1 MGEYL
6 IVDGYNVINAWKEFA
21 QLRQTSLEHAREL
34 LIAGVS
40 EYAAFKGY
48 RAIVVFDAQEV
59 AGAAAVETVHGIQVV
74 YTNEGETA
82 DSWIERRAYEL
93 GRGVGRA
100 KVFVV
105 TSDYA
110 EQINILGA
118 GAYRI
123 SAREFREDYLKAK
136 KEIAARLRI
145 PDRALNRNELGGR
158 INGQVLEHLEKLRRR
173 KS

>member
-1 MGEYL
+1 M
-6 IVDGYNVINAWKEFA
+6 VVN
-21 QLRQTSLEHAREL
+21 
-34 LIAGVS
+34 VS

-48 RAIVVFDAQEV
+48 KAIVVFDALEV
-59 AGAAAVETVHGIQVV
+59 AGAAAVETIHGIQVV
-74 YTNEGETA
+74 YTGEGETA

-93 GRGVGRA
+93 GHGPYRS

-123 SAREFREDYLKAK
+123 SAREFREEYK
-136 KEIAARLRI
+136 KTKRQIAERLRI
-145 PDRALNRNELGGR
+145 PRGALNRNELGGR
-158 INGQVLEHLEKLRRR
+158 INGHVLEHLEKIRRQ
-173 KS
+173 

>member
-6 IVDGYNVINAWKEFA
+6 IIDGYNVINAWKEFA
-21 QLRQTSLEHAREL
+21 QLRQTSLEHAREIL
-34 LIAGVS
+34 VASVS

-48 RAIVVFDAQEV
+48 KAIVVFDALEV
-59 AGAAAVETVHGIQVV
+59 AGAAAVETIHGIQVV
-74 YTNEGETA
+74 YTGEGETA

-93 GRGVGRA
+93 AHGHYRS

-123 SAREFREDYLKAK
+123 SAREFREEYK
-136 KEIAARLRI
+136 KTKRQIAERLRI
-145 PDRALNRNELGGR
+145 PRGALNRNELGGR
-158 INGQVLEHLEKLRRR
+158 INGHVLEHLEKIRRQ
-173 KS
+173 

>member
-6 IVDGYNVINAWKEFA
+6 LIDGYNVINAWKEFA
-21 QLRQTSLEHAREL
+21 QLRQTSLEHAREIL
-34 LIAGVS
+34 VAGVS

-48 RAIVVFDAQEV
+48 RAIVVFDALEV
-59 AGAAAVETVHGIQVV
+59 AGAAAVETIHGIQVV
-74 YTNEGETA
+74 YTGEGETA

-93 GRGVGRA
+93 RHGPYKA

-110 EQINILGA
+110 EQINVLGA

-123 SAREFREDYLKAK
+123 SAREFREDYK
-136 KEIAARLRI
+136 KTKKQIAERLRI
-145 PDRALNRNELGGR
+145 PRGALNRNELGGR
-158 INGQVLEHLEKLRRR
+158 IKGHVLEHLEKIRRQ
-173 KS
+173 

>member
-6 IVDGYNVINAWKEFA
+6 LIDGYNVINAWKEFA

-34 LIAGVS
+34 LVAGVS

-48 RAIVVFDAQEV
+48 RAIVVFDALEV
-59 AGAAAVETVHGIQVV
+59 AGAAAVETIHGIQVV
-74 YTNEGETA
+74 YTGEGETA
-82 DSWIERRAYEL
+82 DSGIERRAYEL
-93 GRGVGRA
+93 GHGPYKA

-110 EQINILGA
+110 EQINVLGA

-123 SAREFREDYLKAK
+123 SAREIREDYK
-136 KEIAARLRI
+136 KTKKQIAERLRI
-145 PDRALNRNELGGR
+145 PRGALNRNELGGR
-158 INGQVLEHLEKLRRR
+158 IKGHVLEHLEKIRRQ
-173 KS
+173 

>member
-34 LIAGVS
+34 LVAGVS

-48 RAIVVFDAQEV
+48 RAIVVFDAQET
-59 AGAAAVETVHGIQVV
+59 AGAAVAEIVHGIQVV

-93 GRGVGRA
+93 GRGA
-100 KVFVV
+100 DKNKVFVV

-118 GAYRI
+118 GAYRV
-123 SAREFREDYLKAK
+123 SAREFREDYYKAK
-136 KEIAARLRI
+136 KDIAARLRL

-158 INGQVLEHLEKLRRR
+158 VDSRVLEHLEKLRRR

>member
-34 LIAGVS
+34 LVAGVS

-48 RAIVVFDAQEV
+48 KAIVVFDALDV
-59 AGAAAVETVHGIQVV
+59 AGNAAVETIHGIQVV
-74 YTNEGETA
+74 YTSEGETA

-93 GRGVGRA
+93 GHGPQKS

-110 EQINILGA
+110 EQINVLGA
-118 GAYRI
+118 GAYRV
-123 SAREFREDYLKAK
+123 SAREFRDDYK
-136 KEIAARLRI
+136 KTKRQIAERLRI
-145 PDRALNRNELGGR
+145 PRGALNRNELSGR
-158 INGQVLEHLEKLRRR
+158 INGPILEHLEKMRRR
-173 KS
+173 

>member
-1 MGEYL
+1 MKEYL

-21 QLRQTSLEHAREL
+21 ALREESLEHARDV
-34 LIAGVS
+34 LIANIS

-48 RAIVVFDAQEV
+48 RAIVAFDAQES
-59 AGAAAVETVHGIQVV
+59 AGEASSDKLHGIEVV
-74 YTNEGETA
+74 FTAEGETA
-82 DSWIERRAYEL
+82 DSWIERKSYEL
-93 GRGVGRA
+93 CRTRA

-110 EQINILGA
+110 EQINVLGA

-123 SAREFREDYLKAK
+123 SAREFHEDFKNTKKA
-136 KEIAARLRI
+136 IAEKLHY
-145 PDRALNRNELGGR
+145 PKRALNRNEIGGR
-158 INGQVLEHLEKLRRR
+158 LNSKVLEHLEMLRRK

>member
-34 LIAGVS
+34 LVAGVS

-48 RAIVVFDAQEV
+48 KAIVVFDALEV
-59 AGAAAVETVHGIQVV
+59 AGNAAVETIHGIQVV
-74 YTNEGETA
+74 YTSEGETA

-93 GRGVGRA
+93 GHGSQKS

-123 SAREFREDYLKAK
+123 SAREFREDYKKAK
-136 KEIAARLRI
+136 QQIADRLRI
-145 PDRALNRNELGGR
+145 PRGALNRNELGGR
-158 INGQVLEHLEKLRRR
+158 INGHVLEHLEKMRRR
-173 KS
+173 

>member
-6 IVDGYNVINAWKEFA
+6 IIDGYNVINAWKEFA
-21 QLRQTSLEHAREL
+21 QLRQENLEHAREL
-34 LIAGVS
+34 LIGGVA

-48 RAIVVFDAQEV
+48 RAAVVFDAQET
-59 AGAAAVETVHGIQVV
+59 AGLTSIEKIHGIEVV
-74 YTNEGETA
+74 FTNEGETA
-82 DSWIERRAYEL
+82 DSWIERRTYEL
-93 GRGVGRA
+93 RRTKA

-110 EQINILGA
+110 EQMNILGA

-123 SAREFREDYLKAK
+123 SSREFREQYYKAK
-136 KEIAARLRI
+136 KEIAARLRV

-158 INGQVLEHLEKLRRR
+158 VQGQVLEHLEKLRRC

>member
-21 QLRQTSLEHAREL
+21 QLRQVNLEHAREL
-34 LIAGVS
+34 LIAGVA

-59 AGAAAVETVHGIQVV
+59 AGLAATEQIHGIEVV
-74 YTNEGETA
+74 FTNEGETA

-93 GRGVGRA
+93 GKTKA

-123 SAREFREDYLKAK
+123 SSREFREQYHKAK
-136 KEIAARLRI
+136 KEIAARLKV
-145 PDRALNRNELGGR
+145 PNRALNRNELGGLVS
-158 INGQVLEHLEKLRRR
+158 GHVLEHLEKLRRL

>member
-1 MGEYL
+1 MGEY
-6 IVDGYNVINAWKEFA
+6 IIIDGYNVINAWKDFA
-21 QLRQTSLEHAREL
+21 QLRQVNLEHAREL
-34 LIAGVS
+34 LLAGVS

-48 RAIVVFDAQEV
+48 RAIVVFDAQETPGL
-59 AGAAAVETVHGIQVV
+59 ASVEQVHGLEVV

-82 DSWIERRAYEL
+82 DSWIERRTYEL
-93 GRGVGRA
+93 GRTRA

-123 SAREFREDYLKAK
+123 SAREFREEYYKTK
-136 KEIAARLRI
+136 KEIAAKLRF
-145 PDRALNRNELGGR
+145 PAKALNRNELGGR
-158 INGQVLEHLEKLRRR
+158 IDGHVLEHLENLRRR
-173 KS
+173 R

>member
-21 QLRQTSLEHAREL
+21 QLRQVNLEHAREM

-48 RAIVVFDAQEV
+48 RAVVVFDAQEV
-59 AGAAAVETVHGIQVV
+59 VGLAATEKIHGIEVV
-74 YTNEGETA
+74 FTNEGETA

-93 GRGVGRA
+93 GRTKV

-110 EQINILGA
+110 EQINVLGA

-123 SAREFREDYLKAK
+123 SSREFREQYYKAK
-136 KEIAARLRI
+136 KEIAARLRL
-145 PDRALNRNELGGR
+145 PDRKLNRNELGGR
-158 INGQVLEHLEKLRRR
+158 VSGHVLEHLEKLRRL

>member
-6 IVDGYNVINAWKEFA
+6 LIDGYNVINAWKEFA

-34 LIAGVS
+34 LVAGVS

-48 RAIVVFDAQEV
+48 RAIVVFDALEV
-59 AGAAAVETVHGIQVV
+59 AGAAAVETIHGIQVV
-74 YTNEGETA
+74 YTGEGETA

-93 GRGVGRA
+93 GHCPNKA

-110 EQINILGA
+110 EQINVLGA

-123 SAREFREDYLKAK
+123 SAREFREDYK
-136 KEIAARLRI
+136 KTKKQIAERLRI
-145 PDRALNRNELGGR
+145 PRGALNRNELGGR
-158 INGQVLEHLEKLRRR
+158 IKGHVLEHLEKIRRQ
-173 KS
+173 

>member
-6 IVDGYNVINAWKEFA
+6 LVDGYNVINAWKEFA
-21 QLRQTSLEHAREL
+21 QLRQVSLEHAREL
-34 LIAGVS
+34 LVAGVA

-48 RAIVVFDAQEV
+48 RAVVVFDAQET
-59 AGAAAVETVHGIQVV
+59 AGAAVVETAHGIQVV

-93 GRGVGRA
+93 GHGAKA

-123 SAREFREDYLKAK
+123 SAREFRDDYLKAK
-136 KEIAARLRI
+136 KDIAARLRI
-145 PDRALNRNELGGR
+145 PDRAVNRNELGGR
-158 INGQVLEHLEKLRRR
+158 VDRHVLEHLEKLRRR

>member
-21 QLRQTSLEHAREL
+21 QLRQVNLEHAREM
-34 LIAGVS
+34 LISGVS

-48 RAIVVFDAQEV
+48 RAIVVFDAQLV
-59 AGAAAVETVHGIQVV
+59 TGFAATEKIHGIEVV
-74 YTNEGETA
+74 FTNEGETA

-93 GRGVGRA
+93 GRTKA

-110 EQINILGA
+110 EQINVLGA

-123 SAREFREDYLKAK
+123 SSREFREQYYKAK
-136 KEIAARLRI
+136 KEIAARLRF
-145 PDRALNRNELGGR
+145 PDRKLNRNELGGR
-158 INGQVLEHLEKLRRR
+158 VSGSVLEHLEKLRRL
-173 KS
+173 KI